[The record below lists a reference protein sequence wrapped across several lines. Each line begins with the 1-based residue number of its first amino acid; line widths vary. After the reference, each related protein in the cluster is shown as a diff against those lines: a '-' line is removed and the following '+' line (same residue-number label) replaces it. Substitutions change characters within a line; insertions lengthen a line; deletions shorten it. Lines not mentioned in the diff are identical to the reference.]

1 MLRSV
6 TSKAAAGRT
15 RAIHVLARSKNN
27 LPKASKQ
34 HVGRPTES
42 IRAFAAATTSEKKRA
57 LNAQQLKGSSKTE
70 AATTTQSPPTTAAV
84 EGSAVAAD
92 SGGGGGGVGPVL
104 ALLLATG
111 GAGAAYYNGYLD
123 EYLGGG
129 QKKSAP
135 VVQKEKEAKEKPK
148 TNNTN
153 VSEKVPAPQK
163 VAKTTQVAA
172 AASKTTTKG
181 DESLAK
187 VAKEEIALSKKE
199 MEEFNEI
206 IADVIGEAT
215 EEAEGLMEAVAAI
228 AEEEKNNAA
237 AAKAA
242 KVAAKA
248 AAASKKKQERA
259 SKKAAA
265 AEAAIAAAAAQEPPI
280 AMVSATIE
288 TSALDE
294 SKILAEIEDLKKQL
308 NARSDTALEQAHTEL
323 AKLGMLDVMGI
334 DIDKMTQSQL
344 KVRLVQMARDLEE
357 RTKWEAVRLQEFL
370 NMKEKEVEDRFV
382 LLIKKLRF
390 EAEIMQEEKLAKQK
404 KILTTQ
410 AEEAIKEQQTRSDAF
425 LENTMQIQEKAHAD
439 DKLSFEQTTKE
450 GMDAKYEEFLGKE
463 LTKIKEEFATKMN
476 QRVRQMEELTKK
488 LTDLEISL
496 STSQDFQVGSLE
508 AHRITAA
515 AIALMEKLESG
526 DPAGAAVRALE
537 AVASDNAVVSS
548 AVQALPASASLSG
561 VSTLQEL
568 QAAFDE
574 TIYPQCRKAAN
585 VPTGVD
591 GLEGQLLGSFFSFVR
606 FPPGPQEAAPESE
619 KDAPEYVLSRI
630 KRYVQLG
637 ELEKAIS
644 ESKKLEGQ
652 VAYTAKD
659 WESQAR
665 ARVAV
670 EKALKVIRMECAL
683 ANENL
688 TQATAV

>member
-42 IRAFAAATTSEKKRA
+42 IRAFAATTTSEKKRA

-92 SGGGGGGVGPVL
+92 SGGGGGGVGPLL

-135 VVQKEKEAKEKPK
+135 VVQKEKEDKKKPK

-163 VAKTTQVAA
+163 VAKTTKVAA

-370 NMKEKEVEDRFV
+370 NMKEKEVEDR
-382 LLIKKLRF
+382 
-390 EAEIMQEEKLAKQK
+390 
-404 KILTTQ
+404 
-410 AEEAIKEQQTRSDAF
+410 
-425 LENTMQIQEKAHAD
+425 
-439 DKLSFEQTTKE
+439 
-450 GMDAKYEEFLGKE
+450 
-463 LTKIKEEFATKMN
+463 
-476 QRVRQMEELTKK
+476 
-488 LTDLEISL
+488 
-496 STSQDFQVGSLE
+496 
-508 AHRITAA
+508 
-515 AIALMEKLESG
+515 
-526 DPAGAAVRALE
+526 
-537 AVASDNAVVSS
+537 
-548 AVQALPASASLSG
+548 
-561 VSTLQEL
+561 
-568 QAAFDE
+568 
-574 TIYPQCRKAAN
+574 
-585 VPTGVD
+585 
-591 GLEGQLLGSFFSFVR
+591 
-606 FPPGPQEAAPESE
+606 
-619 KDAPEYVLSRI
+619 
-630 KRYVQLG
+630 
-637 ELEKAIS
+637 
-644 ESKKLEGQ
+644 
-652 VAYTAKD
+652 
-659 WESQAR
+659 
-665 ARVAV
+665 
-670 EKALKVIRMECAL
+670 
-683 ANENL
+683 
-688 TQATAV
+688 